1 MGDQTALA
9 GFMSLSE
16 LNDVLDF
23 ERCYLA
29 CHGRRHLDL
38 DGGTGYPEF
47 RKDVE
52 AAKDDMSK
60 FGIKTN
66 IFVYPYDRP
75 FRFSDEFLKS
85 SGFNFIYPSDSRR
98 VYIEE
103 LADAT
108 A

>member
-1 MGDQTALA
+1 
-9 GFMSLSE
+9 MSLSE

-23 ERCYLA
+23 EICYLA

-38 DGGTGYPEF
+38 DGGMGYPEF

-66 IFVYPYDRP
+66 IFVYPYDRL